1 MRCYVTWKSTAA
13 RIRLQ
18 GALVSRRSDSFMKCA
33 RHNPAVG
40 RYNAAPSPVAS
51 GDPPMPVSS
60 TSLRL
65 LILPGMAVAALSGC
79 ATTNPCGDDPEYLAA
94 QERPRLQLPKGVTGS
109 ERLSGG
115 MIIPPVAP
123 DPAKL
128 DPAPKCLDQPPPYFG
143 PKAVMAGSVEEAV
156 YVWASAWANRKPDQ
170 VAAFYSPQFQAAED
184 GGAAAYIED
193 RKQQVANGAAPD
205 ARLEE
210 LKTRDAGPDGK
221 VVTFVQRFGKDAY
234 VKELTL
240 ARDAQG
246 WRIVAERTLQ
256 KL

>member
-1 MRCYVTWKSTAA
+1 V
-13 RIRLQ
+13 
-18 GALVSRRSDSFMKCA
+18 
-33 RHNPAVG
+33 P
-40 RYNAAPSPVAS
+40 

-60 TSLRL
+60 ISLRL
-65 LILPGMAVAALSGC
+65 LVLPGLAFVALTGC
-79 ATTNPCGDDPEYLAA
+79 ATTNPCGDNPEYLAA
-94 QERPRLQLPKGVTGS
+94 RERPRLEMPEGVTGS

-115 MIIPPVAP
+115 MNIPPVAP

-128 DPAPKCLDQPPPYFG
+128 DPAPKCLDQPPAYFG
-143 PKAVMAGSVEEAV
+143 PKAVMAGSAEEAV
-156 YVWASAWANRKPDQ
+156 YVWGSAWANRKPDQ
-170 VAAFYSPQFQAAED
+170 VASFYSPQFQSTEK
-184 GGAAAYIED
+184 GGAGAYIED
-193 RKQQVANGAAPD
+193 LKQQVASGAAPE

-210 LKTRDAGPDGK
+210 LKAKDAGPDRK

-240 ARDAQG
+240 AKEAQG

>member
-1 MRCYVTWKSTAA
+1 
-13 RIRLQ
+13 
-18 GALVSRRSDSFMKCA
+18 
-33 RHNPAVG
+33 
-40 RYNAAPSPVAS
+40 
-51 GDPPMPVSS
+51 MPVSS

-65 LILPGMAVAALSGC
+65 LILPGMAVAALTGC
-79 ATTNPCGDDPEYLAA
+79 ATSNPCGDDPEYLTA
-94 QERPRLQLPKGVTGS
+94 QERPSLQMPEGVTGS

-115 MIIPPVAP
+115 MIIPPAAP
-123 DPAKL
+123 DPARL
-128 DPAPKCLDQPPPYFG
+128 DPAPKCLDQPPAYFG

-170 VAAFYSPQFQAAED
+170 VAAFYSPQFQSTES
-184 GGAAAYIED
+184 GGATAYIED

-210 LKTRDAGPDGK
+210 LKTKDAGPDRK

-240 ARDAQG
+240 AKDAQG
-246 WRIVAERTLQ
+246 WRIVTERTLQ

>member
-1 MRCYVTWKSTAA
+1 MRPLS
-13 RIRLQ
+13 L
-18 GALVSRRSDSFMKCA
+18 F
-33 RHNPAVG
+33 
-40 RYNAAPSPVAS
+40 AP

-65 LILPGMAVAALSGC
+65 LVLPGLALTALTGC
-79 ATTNPCGDDPEYLAA
+79 ATKNPCGDNPEYLAA
-94 QERPRLQLPKGVTGS
+94 TERPRLEMPEGVLGS
-109 ERLSGG
+109 ERLGAG
-115 MIIPPVAP
+115 MTIPPAAP

-128 DPAPKCLDQPPPYFG
+128 EPAPNCLDQPPAYFG

-156 YVWASAWANRKPDQ
+156 YVWGAAWANRKPDQ
-170 VAAFYSPQFQAAED
+170 VASFYSPQFQSTEK
-184 GGAAAYIED
+184 GGATAYIED
-193 RKQQVANGAAPD
+193 LKRQVANGDAPD

-210 LKTRDAGPDGK
+210 LKTKDAGPDRK

-240 ARDAQG
+240 AKDAQG

>member
-1 MRCYVTWKSTAA
+1 MRALTLFAA
-13 RIRLQ
+13 
-18 GALVSRRSDSFMKCA
+18 
-33 RHNPAVG
+33 
-40 RYNAAPSPVAS
+40 

-65 LILPGMAVAALSGC
+65 LVLPGLALTALTGC
-79 ATTNPCGDDPEYLAA
+79 ATKNPCGDNPEYLAA
-94 QERPRLQLPKGVTGS
+94 RERPRLEMPEGVSGS

-115 MIIPPVAP
+115 MTIPPVAP

-128 DPAPKCLDQPPPYFG
+128 DPAPKCLDQPPAYFG

-156 YVWASAWANRKPDQ
+156 YVWGSAWANRKPDQ
-170 VAAFYSPQFQAAED
+170 VASFYSPQFQSTAK
-184 GGAAAYIED
+184 GGAAAYLED
-193 RKQQVANGAAPD
+193 LKQQVANGDAPD

-210 LKTRDAGPDGK
+210 LKTKDAGPDRK

-240 ARDAQG
+240 AKDAQG

>member
-1 MRCYVTWKSTAA
+1 
-13 RIRLQ
+13 
-18 GALVSRRSDSFMKCA
+18 
-33 RHNPAVG
+33 
-40 RYNAAPSPVAS
+40 
-51 GDPPMPVSS
+51 MPVLS

-65 LILPGMAVAALSGC
+65 LILPGLAVAALTAC
-79 ATTNPCGDDPEYLAA
+79 ASRNPCGDNAEYLAA
-94 QERPRLQLPKGVTGS
+94 RERPRLEMPEGVTGS

-115 MIIPPVAP
+115 MNIPPVAS

-128 DPAPKCLDQPPPYFG
+128 DPAPKCLDQPPAYFA
-143 PKAVMAGSVEEAV
+143 PRAVVAGSVEEAV
-156 YVWASAWANRKPDQ
+156 NVWGSAWANRKPDQ
-170 VAAFYSPQFQAAED
+170 VASFYSPQFQSTD
-184 GGAAAYIED
+184 KGGATAYIED
-193 RKQQVANGAAPD
+193 LKQQVASGAAPA

-210 LKTRDAGPDGK
+210 LKAKDAGPDRK

-240 ARDAQG
+240 AKDAQG

>member
-1 MRCYVTWKSTAA
+1 MRPLT
-13 RIRLQ
+13 L
-18 GALVSRRSDSFMKCA
+18 F
-33 RHNPAVG
+33 
-40 RYNAAPSPVAS
+40 AP
-51 GDPPMPVSS
+51 GDLPMPVSC

-65 LILPGMAVAALSGC
+65 LVLPGLALTALTGC
-79 ATTNPCGDDPEYLAA
+79 ATKNPCGDNPEYLAA
-94 QERPRLQLPKGVTGS
+94 RERPRLEMPEGVSGS
-109 ERLSGG
+109 ERLGAS
-115 MIIPPVAP
+115 MTIPPAAP

-128 DPAPKCLDQPPPYFG
+128 EPAPKCLDQPPAFFG

-156 YVWASAWANRKPDQ
+156 YVWGSAWANRKPDQ
-170 VAAFYSPQFQAAED
+170 VASFYSPQFQSAEQ

-193 RKQQVANGAAPD
+193 LKQQVANGDAPD

-210 LKTRDAGPDGK
+210 LKTKDAGPDRK

-240 ARDAQG
+240 AKDAQG